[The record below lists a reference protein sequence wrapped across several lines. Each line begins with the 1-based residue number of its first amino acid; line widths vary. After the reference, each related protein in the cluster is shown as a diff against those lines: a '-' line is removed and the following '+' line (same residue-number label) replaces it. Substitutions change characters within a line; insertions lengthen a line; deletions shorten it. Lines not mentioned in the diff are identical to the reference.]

1 METVSVPLEKLNKLQ
16 DLLSLALR
24 DKEEGGVVQILDAK
38 DLITGII
45 YAYETDSVLTEE
57 AIRIKKLQ
65 HDILAV
71 EIKNRNLLKM
81 NAEQAQAYIYLR
93 EKLGVDKLG
102 AMAAK
107 SVYNVTEDALDALIC
122 KVRDMESGPAPA
134 EAVPSPEHR
143 TTNVGASDYASRSI
157 QPWDIWAAFSLNP
170 WDADIIKRVLRVKN
184 EDNLTPLGA
193 RIQDYKKI
201 RHVCEERIHQLENGD
216 PYHKNMRVPPWVK
229 GNL

>member
-1 METVSVPLEKLNKLQ
+1 METVSVPFEKLNKLQ
-16 DLLSLALR
+16 DLLSLALK

-65 HDILAV
+65 QDILAV

-102 AMAAK
+102 AMTAK

-122 KVRDMESGPAPA
+122 KVRDM
-134 EAVPSPEHR
+134 AVSYTHLTLP
-143 TTNVGASDYASRSI
+143 TNREV
-157 QPWDIWAAFSLNP
+157 
-170 WDADIIKRVLRVKN
+170 
-184 EDNLTPLGA
+184 
-193 RIQDYKKI
+193 
-201 RHVCEERIHQLENGD
+201 
-216 PYHKNMRVPPWVK
+216 
-229 GNL
+229 